1 MDILTCAVSFG
12 KRRFLWSVL
21 FADSMHFLKN
31 KQTQIFSFLCRLLEE
46 LMVSLQWGRQQT
58 YYPSAQPYTT
68 TELATVNCKLAK
80 AVSSHL
86 LGNVGT
92 SSPKKTSTA
101 VEFCN
106 TPAEKMAERV
116 RTLHISPSVI
126 TALGCVAIKQDFSFW
141 KLLNILFKSYTQGKH
156 AELSFLFDI

>member
-1 MDILTCAVSFG
+1 
-12 KRRFLWSVL
+12 
-21 FADSMHFLKN
+21 
-31 KQTQIFSFLCRLLEE
+31 
-46 LMVSLQWGRQQT
+46 MVSLQWGRQQT

-68 TELATVNCKLAK
+68 TELAAVNCKLAK

-92 SSPKKTSTA
+92 SSPKKTSAA

-116 RTLHISPSVI
+116 RTFHTTQSFNTPEGQDQDHVFRRKSL
-126 TALGCVAIKQDFSFW
+126 ALWQ
-141 KLLNILFKSYTQGKH
+141 LLNIVFKNDLQGKH
-156 AELSFLFDI
+156 AG

>member
-1 MDILTCAVSFG
+1 
-12 KRRFLWSVL
+12 
-21 FADSMHFLKN
+21 
-31 KQTQIFSFLCRLLEE
+31 
-46 LMVSLQWGRQQT
+46 MVSLQWGRQQT

-126 TALGCVAIKQDFSFW
+126 TALGCVAIKQGFSFC
-141 KLLNILFKSYTQGKH
+141 KLLNILFESYSQGKH
-156 AELSFLFDI
+156 AE